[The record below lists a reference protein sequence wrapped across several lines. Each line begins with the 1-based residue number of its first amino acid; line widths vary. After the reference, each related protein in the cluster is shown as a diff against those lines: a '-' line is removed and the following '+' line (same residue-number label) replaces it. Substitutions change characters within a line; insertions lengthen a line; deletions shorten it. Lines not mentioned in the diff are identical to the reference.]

1 MCRAFVG
8 FDLLYF
14 TRLCSDILGVME
26 NTTVVVLIYCLA
38 QQRKNF
44 ESRPTFAKVTPKVK
58 VACFFWLAVYDDDD
72 FGPEWLVSSSWTRV
86 RYILAHR

>member
-58 VACFFWLAVYDDDD
+58 VACFFDSQCMMMMILVQSDSSVAVEPGLDTY
-72 FGPEWLVSSSWTRV
+72 
-86 RYILAHR
+86 